1 MSAQWLSSAFSPTLR
16 IVSERSPDSVH
27 VRGVRLLLSQLVAH
41 SYFTPESIAHLKH
54 RLLSAAPFPYLV
66 IKDLFNPALLEL
78 VREEFDLQPQ
88 HGWKDVCS
96 VYESTRRSELG
107 AALGPASQIY
117 FDLVNSS
124 WFMQWVSAI
133 TGTPYL
139 LSDPQ
144 RFGGGLH
151 ESRPEGNF
159 AIHRDF
165 SYHPHV
171 GLKNEMVMI
180 TYLNPGWQAA
190 WGGVLELWNAKNGQC
205 KATVSPEFGHTLL
218 MPHGPAS
225 YHGHPGPLC
234 PPEGITRR
242 SVACYYYTSPK
253 AGQQD
258 PDEAVSIFM
267 HTRKTD
273 RAKKALR
280 LMTPPLAWKALKRL
294 SRKARTP
301 VE

>member
-1 MSAQWLSSAFSPTLR
+1 MSAQWLSPAFSPTLR
-16 IVSERSPDSVH
+16 VVSDRSPDTVH
-27 VRGVRLLLSQLVAH
+27 IRGVRLQLGQLVGR
-41 SYFTPESIAHLKH
+41 SYFTLESIAQLRS
-54 RLLSAAPFPYLV
+54 RLHAAAPFPHLV

-78 VREEFDLQPQ
+78 VQEEFDLRPEG
-88 HGWKDVCS
+88 GWKDVRS

-107 AALGPASQIY
+107 AALGPASQLY
-117 FDLVNSS
+117 FNVVNSS
-124 WFMQWVSAI
+124 WFTQWLSDI

-139 LSDPQ
+139 LTDPQ
-144 RFGGGLH
+144 HFGGGLH
-151 ESRPEGNF
+151 ESRPGGNF

-165 SYHPHV
+165 SFHPHV

-180 TYLNPGWQAA
+180 TYLNRGWQDA

-205 KATVSPEFGHTLL
+205 KARVSPEFGHTLL

-234 PPEGITRR
+234 PPEGVTRR

-258 PDEAVSIFM
+258 PDEAVSVFM
-267 HTRKTD
+267 KTRKTD
-273 RAKKALR
+273 RVKKAAR
-280 LMTPPLAWKALKRL
+280 LLTPPLVWKAMKRL
-294 SRKARTP
+294 TRKTRPLAR
-301 VE
+301 

>member
-1 MSAQWLSSAFSPTLR
+1 MSAQWLSPAFAPTLR
-16 IVSERSPDSVH
+16 VVGERSPDSIH
-27 VRGVRLLLSQLVAH
+27 IRGVRLLLGQLVAH
-41 SYFTPESIAHLKH
+41 TYFTPESIAQLRQ
-54 RLLSAAPFPYLV
+54 RLLAAQPFPHLV

-88 HGWKDVCS
+88 HGWKDVQS

-117 FDLVNSS
+117 FNLVNSS
-124 WFMQWVSAI
+124 WFMQWVSAV

-151 ESRPEGNF
+151 ESRPGGNF

-165 SYHPHV
+165 NYHPHV

-180 TYLNPGWQAA
+180 TYLNSDWQAA
-190 WGGVLELWNAKNGQC
+190 WGGVLELWNAKNGEC
-205 KATVSPEFGHTLL
+205 KATVAPEFGHTLL

-234 PPEGITRR
+234 PPEGVTRR
-242 SVACYYYTSPK
+242 SVAAYYYTSPK

-273 RAKKALR
+273 RLKKAFR
-280 LMTPPLAWKALKRL
+280 LLMPPLAWKAMKRL
-294 SRKARTP
+294 SHKVRSPAQ
-301 VE
+301 